1 MYVNFRRLNVRLCG
15 CELTCLCFSRSQPL
29 LWYSEQW
36 WCPWAAIVIYL
47 VVVKVLLSLTRGTT
61 RKYTALTVLHNASV
75 ALESLYIFVM
85 LMRQIMRFVA
95 TNGLGYWGQ
104 STTACILSCFGC

>member
-1 MYVNFRRLNVRLCG
+1 MPP
-15 CELTCLCFSRSQPL
+15 QPL

-47 VVVKVLLSLTRGTT
+47 VVVKVLLSITRGTT
-61 RKYTALTVLHNASV
+61 RKYTVLTVLHNVAV

-85 LMRQIMRFVA
+85 LMRQITRFI
-95 TNGLGYWGQ
+95 TSNGLGYWGAAAAAAV
-104 STTACILSCFGC
+104 TICGCLIEPRRALL